1 MSTELS
7 PNQVLAVEWIDAQ
20 LQKPN
25 DKFYLG
31 EGVYVN
37 DLHECLKTQKDRILF
52 GCETIKAAS
61 FRTTKKI
68 KDYLIKIQSNNDA

>member
-7 PNQVLAVEWIDAQ
+7 PNQVLAVEWIESQ

-31 EGVYVN
+31 GGVHVN
-37 DLHECLKTQKDRILF
+37 DLHVCLATQKERILF
-52 GCETIKAAS
+52 GCNTVKLAS
-61 FRTTKKI
+61 FRMTKKI
-68 KDYLIKIQSNNDA
+68 KDYLNSNG